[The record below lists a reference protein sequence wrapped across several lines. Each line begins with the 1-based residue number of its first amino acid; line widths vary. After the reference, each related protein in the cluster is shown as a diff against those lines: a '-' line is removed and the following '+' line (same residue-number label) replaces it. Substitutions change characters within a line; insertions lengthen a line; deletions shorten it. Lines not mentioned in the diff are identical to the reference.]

1 MAKCFEAKK
10 SKAGNEIKCGRCQA
24 VIQPGDKYFYFA
36 VGFRGAKQIRCKDHH
51 PRQSELTGSKMSSA
65 YAANE
70 SLEDRIAEEKITI
83 EDIAVALEETA
94 SDIESVR
101 DEYQESFDNLPQGFQ
116 EGDQGSNI
124 QEKIDGLTEY
134 VDTLNNAAQE
144 VRGLEESSTDSDV
157 PEDSEADSP
166 AEDDDLLE
174 QARDLAE
181 NVMGE
186 FSL

>member
-24 VIQPGDKYFYFA
+24 VVQRGEKYFYFA
-36 VGFRGAKQIRCKDHH
+36 VGFRGAKQIRCHLHH
-51 PRQSELTGSKMSSA
+51 PKQSELCGSKMSGA

-70 SLEDRIAEEKITI
+70 ALEDRLDDSTLSI

-101 DEYQESFDNLPQGFQ
+101 DEYQESYDALPENFQ
-116 EGDQGSNI
+116 QGDQGSDI
-124 QEKIDGLTEY
+124 QERIDGLSEY
-134 VDTLNNAAQE
+134 AENLNNTAQD
-144 VRGLEESSTDSDV
+144 VRDIEEPSAPDE

-166 AEDDDLLE
+166 ADDGDLIE
-174 QARDLAE
+174 QAREMVE
-181 NVMGE
+181 NVISE